1 MHVDVRVNVS
11 DYEKLVKLMRVVLV
25 EEFDS
30 KTGIK
35 IEDDKL
41 YLKLH
46 FDKEPPSQSVYAL
59 TDCGTVTYLEYN
71 FPPENSDDSAEP
83 LSEGE
88 EEAEVEATDGGEN
101 ANEGSG
107 NTPEGKKRTNV
118 PSKPAPTKTT
128 GKVLDIPEL
137 HSISS
142 GVSSV
147 DDYLTKVADFLGI
160 PKEKCDTFISL
171 VKIYPQIEKP
181 TWKNIFAALKEQNIK
196 CNTYDKKLM
205 IDAVSDK
212 LGLPFLKVVSVIC
225 RAMGQ
230 LDFSANAGNN
240 EAASATPTDTAGAAE
255 GEPEG
260 GEGAANAANK
270 LFPCMPDVAGEEK
283 NEQLLRLE
291 LALSSI
297 DKSLPMEE
305 RIRAAVKILSEKGL
319 NGTCTDDADRLEK
332 FIIFTQR
339 AMSGEDVTFAP
350 EVVNPEGVAEN
361 VIRVHILNWSKITKN
376 IAKMYDPDTTEDIKA
391 IEFLADLRK
400 VLL

>member
-30 KTGIK
+30 KTGIR
-35 IEDDKL
+35 IEDNKL

-59 TDCGTVTYLEYN
+59 TDCGIVTYLEYN

-88 EEAEVEATDGGEN
+88 EEAEATDGGEN
-101 ANEGSG
+101 ANEGSE
-107 NTPEGKKRTNV
+107 NTPEGKEETDV
-118 PSKPAPTKTT
+118 PQKPAPTKTT

-171 VKIYPQIEKP
+171 VKIYPQVEKP

-205 IDAVSDK
+205 IDAVTSK

-240 EAASATPTDTAGAAE
+240 GTASGVPNDTAGAAE
-255 GEPEG
+255 GEAEG
-260 GEGAANAANK
+260 GEEAANAANK

-291 LALSSI
+291 LALTSI

-339 AMSGEDVTFAP
+339 AMSGEEVSFAQ
-350 EVVNPEGVAEN
+350 EVVNPEGVSEN
-361 VIRVHILNWSKITKN
+361 MIRVQILNWSRITKN

-391 IEFLADLRK
+391 IGFLSDLRK